1 MTAVNELRFRAMGS
15 DAHLVVVGGPRGLLE
30 DAVRRIEQLEQRWSR
45 FIDSSEVCELN
56 RRAGSDLVVSA
67 DTVLLVE
74 RAIEAWR
81 LTGGSFDPTVLGS
94 VLRAGYDVSFDEMYD
109 NRAAP
114 KSTSTLLIGCT
125 DIRIDGPMVRLPLG
139 TGFDP
144 GGIGKGLAADIVIDE
159 VLAGGAEGAC
169 VNLGGDLRVAGSGPL
184 GESWTIAVEDPWTG
198 EPITLVGLSGGAVA
212 TSTTLRRRWIVDGQ
226 PKHHLID
233 PATGDPSSSDLVQT
247 TVIAGEAWMAEVMA
261 KAILLRGSQRAFD
274 IVDDSQVQAL
284 TIDVAGGVRITPG
297 FRQFTAAIASL
308 TAS

>member
-15 DAHLVVVGGPRGLLE
+15 DAHLTVVGGPSGLLE
-30 DAVRRIEQLEQRWSR
+30 DAVRRIDQLEQRWSR
-45 FIDSSEVCELN
+45 FIDSSEICELN

-81 LTGGSFDPTVLGS
+81 LTGGGFDPTVLGS
-94 VLRAGYDVSFDEMYD
+94 VLRAGYDVSFDEMCD
-109 NRAAP
+109 NRAAVN
-114 KSTSTLLIGCT
+114 STSTLLIGCT
-125 DIRIDGPMVRLPLG
+125 DIRVDGQMVRLPAG

-169 VNLGGDLRVAGSGPL
+169 VNLGGDLRVAGSSPH
-184 GESWTIAVEDPWTG
+184 GESWTIAVEDPWTS
-198 EPITLVGLSGGAVA
+198 EPITLIGLRAGAVA
-212 TSTTLRRRWIVDGQ
+212 TSTTLRRRWTVDGQ

-233 PATGDPSSSDLVQT
+233 PATGDPSTSDLVLT

-261 KAILLRGSQRAFD
+261 KAILLRGSERAFD
-274 IVDDSQVQAL
+274 IVDDREVQAL
-284 TIDVAGGVRITPG
+284 TIDVDGGQRTTSG
-297 FRQFTAAIASL
+297 FAQFTGAIAS
-308 TAS
+308 